1 VTLRADASAVP
12 TQEINPY
19 LRTKVLT
26 ASPEELRLMLLEGAL
41 RFARQG
47 RDGMARQDHEAT
59 YQGLS
64 QAKAIIMELINAL
77 RPEVNPE
84 LCQRMTALYVFM
96 YKRLLEANLEKSVQM
111 VDEVIELLEYE
122 RETWL
127 MLMDKLRQEREAE
140 AAGLPSAPPEQ
151 TPANGRQLLD
161 DGPQE
166 GLSFVA

>member
-1 VTLRADASAVP
+1 MS

-26 ASPEELRLMLLEGAL
+26 ASPEELRLMLLEGAI

-47 RDGMARQDHEAT
+47 RDGMARKDHEAT

-96 YKRLLEANLEKSVQM
+96 YKRLLEANLEKSVEM
-111 VDEVIELLEYE
+111 IDEVIELLEYE
-122 RETWL
+122 RETWV

-140 AAGLPSAPPEQ
+140 AVGLPPAAQEQEGHAAASRRLGDAEPPTQ
-151 TPANGRQLLD
+151 
-161 DGPQE
+161 